1 MSLVPVYGAAVNV
14 QHYSN
19 IIGWNVPITYTR
31 PTYAVGALA
40 GHVGDPYTVTE
51 NMRPIMSPSPFE
63 YEAISH
69 YPNNGAVDGGPY
81 NHQVIVDPPAF
92 GLTGYWNL
100 SQLMQVQMAE
110 WADHSSYIA
119 PLISAIE
126 SRSIEDAWLTT
137 KRHIT
142 LLSYEEDVALF
153 SFADDNNKNLDSY
166 GVMGSMVNTPLGKPA
181 PEVSATPCLITL
193 QWKGFRYFY
202 HIIETIENLIAFADD
217 PPEILPVTKE
227 SAPAGSSLRMQYQRF
242 QAFDAVPNYT
252 WGTVDTVWDLPE
264 PRLLDNAGIPEYLY
278 HAQPFMFEWVTD
290 AERLAVLSASD
301 PDIISV
307 DNLGPGVD
315 QVGGLSVASITLGG
329 GLWGYVP
336 YLYATKLL
344 QFNRESGGY
353 GQGYYFTER
362 PKAWKHDDPEFI
374 GYVPYTY
381 YLSTALIKDYAANPD
396 DRFDGMFFYHKIK
409 VASVTR
415 NWHAYV
421 RNLRISQDP
430 EPVVLKSGALQAYAW
445 RDTVTNEIINEPPN
459 CSLMTPISVGFS
471 SDLLGPITY
480 PGFDWDNYEWP
491 TPVITLPAGTFLFE
505 DGNAAPIY
513 PDFKGAYVY
522 DMHLKKW
529 GKFDGDYKRLLDYSA
544 INTYMPNQQSFTRFG
559 IFGGVLTADGKIRLF
574 DDAPAVASITY
585 GKIGYYRQGMTSLE
599 EIRIHHRDFKAGA
612 VRINSSIEGKLIE
625 PSFTTTTNFVA
636 SSMWQVN
643 GGYSAKWHTITVLG
657 SFDLAYME
665 FRGIPAGRR

>member
-1 MSLVPVYGAAVNV
+1 MLVPLYAGGINV

-19 IIGWNVPITYTR
+19 IIGWNTPITYTR
-31 PTYAVGALA
+31 PTYSVGALA
-40 GHVGDPYTVTE
+40 GHEGDPYSATE
-51 NMRPIMSPSPFE
+51 NMRPLMSPSPFE
-63 YEAISH
+63 YESIAF
-69 YPNNGAVDGGPY
+69 YPNNGNVDGSPY
-81 NHQVIVDPPAF
+81 NYKVLVDPPAF

-110 WADHSSYIA
+110 WANHNSYVEDF
-119 PLISAIE
+119 IE
-126 SRSIEDAWLTT
+126 ALEARNIEDAWLTT
-137 KRHIT
+137 KQHIT
-142 LLSYEEDVALF
+142 LQSYEEDIALF
-153 SFADDNNKNLDSY
+153 SFADDNNKNIEPY
-166 GVMGSMVNTPLGKPA
+166 GVMGRMVNNLQNQPA
-181 PEVSATPCLITL
+181 PVVSATPCLITL
-193 QWKGFRYFY
+193 QWNGYRYYY

-217 PPEILPVTKE
+217 PPEILPVAKE
-227 SAPAGSSLRMQYQRF
+227 SAPGDSIIRMAVQRF
-242 QAFDAVPNYT
+242 RAFDPVPNYA
-252 WGTVDTVWDLPE
+252 WGSVDSLWDLPD
-264 PRLLDNAGIPEYLY
+264 PVILDNAGVPVYLY
-278 HAQPFMFEWVTD
+278 HVQPFLFDWITP
-290 AERLAVLSASD
+290 AEYMAAVNAAGGSYISA
-301 PDIISV
+301 DIE
-307 DNLGPGVD
+307 PGVD
-315 QVGGLSVASITLGG
+315 YVGGLSTTRISGG
-329 GLWGYVP
+329 TGLWGYVP
-336 YLYATKLL
+336 YLYATHSITLNKG
-344 QFNRESGGY
+344 SGGTA
-353 GQGYYFTER
+353 QGYHFKER

-374 GYVPYTY
+374 GYVPYTA
-381 YLSTALIKDYAANPD
+381 YLPTSMAREYARNPD
-396 DRFDGMFFYHKIK
+396 ARFDGLYFYHKIR
-409 VASVTR
+409 AATVTR

-421 RNLRISQDP
+421 RNLRIGEDP
-430 EPVVLKSGALQAYAW
+430 APVPLKTGTLQAYAW
-445 RDTVTNEIINEPPN
+445 RDTVTGEVINEPPN
-459 CSLMTPISVGFS
+459 CSLMTPVSVELS
-471 SDLLGPITY
+471 PDLLGPITY

-491 TPVITLPAGTFLFE
+491 VPTITIPPGTFLFE

-643 GGYSAKWHTITVLG
+643 GGYAAKWHTITVLG
-657 SFDLAYME
+657 SFDLSYME